1 MTCLSLC
8 WLGLVGQP
16 VIDLCEQQLQRRG
29 QEGDIYPLLSFGT
42 AAEINPGELRMKWND
57 V

>member
-16 VIDLCEQQLQRRG
+16 VVDLCEQQLQRRG
-29 QEGDIYPLLSFGT
+29 QERDIYPLLSFGT